1 MSYGFAICQDGFR
14 VKITWIKLHAR
25 KVQGVRVQE
34 ALKKIPKTLK
44 VLKSKEHLLCR
55 NLAYKGLPF
64 TRMETEV

>member
-14 VKITWIKLHAR
+14 VKITGIKLHAR
-25 KVQGVRVQE
+25 KFQGVRVQE
-34 ALKKIPKTLK
+34 ALKKIPQTLK